1 MPGTTLLL
9 QLDGKIPNLALM
21 RIAAA
26 RRRAGDRV
34 RLRRAGNA
42 QAIQRRLDEETP
54 DRVYASAIF
63 TRTRPLAELV
73 RNAYPQAVLGGSG
86 WSTTTTLANAGIDP
100 DGPVDYSDY
109 PNWRTSIGY
118 SQRGCRL
125 RCPFCIVPT
134 TEGKVSENTTIRG
147 IWRGGKW
154 PRHVLLLDNDFL
166 GQPNWRRRIEEL
178 RNGRFRVSFNQ
189 GINARL
195 VNAESAAEIAS
206 VDYRDDGM
214 KHRRLYTAFDNA
226 KDAKRFFRGAEAL
239 IDAGVRPHHL
249 FVYMLI
255 GYWKHETHQDRDWR
269 RREIRALGALPYP
282 MPFERTPELLG
293 FARWVIG
300 GYDRTVPW
308 ESWTAARYQPRR
320 LRMNRPEERRLPFP
334 AEEKTD

>member
-26 RRRAGDRV
+26 RRTAGDRV
-34 RLRRAGNA
+34 TLRRAGNA
-42 QAIQRRLDEETP
+42 QAIQRQLGEEAP
-54 DRVYASAIF
+54 ERVYASAIF

-73 RNAYPQAVLGGSG
+73 RKAYPQAVLGGTG
-86 WSTTTTLANAGIDP
+86 WSTTTTLADAGIEP
-100 DGPVDYSDY
+100 NGPIDYSDY
-109 PNWRTSIGY
+109 PRWSSSIGY

-125 RCPFCIVPT
+125 RCPFCIVPKA
-134 TEGKVSENTTIRG
+134 EGAVSETATIAD

-166 GQPNWRRRIEEL
+166 GQPRWRERIEEL
-178 RNGRFRVSFNQ
+178 RTGRYRVSFNQ

-195 VNAESAAEIAS
+195 VDRESAAAIAG

-214 KHRRLYTAFDNA
+214 RHRRLYTAFDNA
-226 KDAKRFFRGAEAL
+226 KDAERFFRGVGAL
-239 IDAGVRPHHL
+239 IEAGVRPHHL

-255 GYWKHETHQDRDWR
+255 GYWKQETHQERDWR
-269 RREIRALGALPYP
+269 RRQIRSLGALPYP
-282 MPFERTPELLG
+282 MPFRRTPELIG

-308 ESWTAARYQPRR
+308 EIWEAARYQPAR
-320 LRMNRPEERRLPFP
+320 LRLHRTHERALPLTG
-334 AEEKTD
+334 ETQQ